1 MFKWWDP
8 IYYWYRNDIESVS
21 VRKGC
26 IKNTKILIHNIVK
39 DAPSLDLMTAVSMEE
54 VSPSDLEAAPIRKS
68 SMFMVD

>member
-1 MFKWWDP
+1 M
-8 IYYWYRNDIESVS
+8 
-21 VRKGC
+21 
-26 IKNTKILIHNIVK
+26 NIVQ